1 MSRPMPW
8 RYWNKGSGTI
18 EALTTLLTFY
28 HGHGF
33 NPSWVML
40 PDNPIVS
47 KRVAANNVKT
57 LLVAVLAQGLWE
69 SDTTGNRR
77 SADRIKEWVAAR
89 KNPGQAAGVFCRENS
104 QDGCSG

>member
-1 MSRPMPW
+1 M
-8 RYWNKGSGTI
+8 
-18 EALTTLLTFY
+18 LLTFY
-28 HGHGF
+28 HSYGF

-47 KRVAANNVKT
+47 KRVAADNVKT

-89 KNPGQAAGVFCRENS
+89 KTPARRPGFFVRRIARMAAQVS
-104 QDGCSG
+104 